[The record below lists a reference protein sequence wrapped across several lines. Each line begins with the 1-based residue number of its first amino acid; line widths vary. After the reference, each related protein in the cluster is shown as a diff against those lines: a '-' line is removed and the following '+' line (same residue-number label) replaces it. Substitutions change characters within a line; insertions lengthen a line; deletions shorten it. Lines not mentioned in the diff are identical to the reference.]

1 MIARRWKTAFTL
13 GLMLSVLVYLVRFMR
28 FYRTWFGI
36 RFTLHNVLSAN
47 LAYIRNDWLN
57 LAFLLAILIGIALN
71 WALEKKRENRP
82 Q

>member
-1 MIARRWKTAFTL
+1 MIARRWRIAFSL

-28 FYRTWFGI
+28 FYRTLFGI
-36 RFTLHNVLSAN
+36 PFTLRNVLHAN
-47 LAYIRNDWLN
+47 LAYIRSDWLN
-57 LAFLLAILIGIALN
+57 LAFLLAILIGMATN